1 MITDRQI
8 RDLRER
14 AEVARDYSTLDLCN
28 RALCRDGEAEDQDGN
43 PIAYA
48 DWTQEEARSE
58 CARLLD
64 DGGAS

>member
-14 AEVARDYSTLDLCN
+14 AEAARDHSTQDFCN
-28 RALCRDGEAEDQDGN
+28 RALCRDDDTCDQDGN